1 MGDTV
6 RNPVVDAV
14 ASAAAQNGAKAGIE
28 AARQVNPHA
37 RSIRRLWSAFGV
49 LAVLTVLALGG
60 YVANRSANKATAD
73 CQGRLQRNQDA
84 QNVAGAESR
93 KLLRDAAMQQSTSE
107 TARAADV
114 LTMLDPAAPPDV
126 KAAAAADFGLQS
138 TLIADA
144 WRVYVTESARADE
157 IRANNPTTFRC

>member
-1 MGDTV
+1 MTDDKT
-6 RNPVVDAV
+6 
-14 ASAAAQNGAKAGIE
+14 AAAVEAATTGAAQKGARAGIE
-28 AARQVNPHA
+28 AARQQTAHS

-93 KLLRDAAMQQSTSE
+93 KLLRAAAMQQSTSE